1 MFKNRKIL
9 FVVLVFAI
17 AESALFFLP
26 VKQNFSFD
34 SNYTLKEFA
43 RLNDIRPGKI
53 KEELGK
59 PLIRGRAT
67 LAELDID
74 KNKAFELISHV
85 KGKFAAKKMAFI
97 QAVFALFIS
106 LCVILLIK
114 NRMGSA
120 VKAVM
125 LLISVS
131 CFGFLLGKA
140 YNPMVGLV
148 KFMKGLA
155 GIEANVLAWFLTLT
169 CFSLLAVIGTKAVCG
184 WACPFGALQEL
195 VYKIPKLR
203 DFKIRYKIPFWISNS
218 IRVFLFAICI
228 AALVL
233 NLFEL
238 KEQGRVIYHVINPFN
253 LFEFNF
259 SLASILVYI
268 VATMIL
274 SYLFYRPH
282 CYLVCPFGLFSWLLE
297 KVSVYRVRID
307 QGKCTDCKACVKA
320 CPGLAM
326 KGVYEKKLFFAD
338 CFSCGECLDSCKF
351 DALSY
356 SCNIRKD

>member
-1 MFKNRKIL
+1 MFKNRKTL
-9 FVVLVFAI
+9 FVVLVFVI
-17 AESALFFLP
+17 AESALFFFP

-34 SNYTLKEFA
+34 SNFTLKEFA
-43 RLNDIRPGKI
+43 RLNDIKPGKI
-53 KEELGK
+53 KKDLGK
-59 PLIRGRAT
+59 PLIRGKTT

-74 KNKAFELISHV
+74 KNMAFELISHV
-85 KGKFAAKKMAFI
+85 KGKFATKKMAFI
-97 QAVFALFIS
+97 QAVFALFTALS
-106 LCVILLIK
+106 VILLIK
-114 NRMGSA
+114 NKMGSA
-120 VKAVM
+120 VKVVM

-140 YNPMVGLV
+140 YNPMVSLV
-148 KFMKGLA
+148 KFMKGIA

-169 CFSLLAVIGTKAVCG
+169 CFSLLAVIGTKSVCG
-184 WACPFGALQEL
+184 WVCPFGALQEL
-195 VYKIPKLR
+195 VYKIPGLR
-203 DFKIRYKIPFWISNS
+203 GFKTRYKIPFWISNI

-253 LFEFNF
+253 LFELNF
-259 SLASILVYI
+259 SLVSILVYI
-268 VATMIL
+268 VATFIL

-307 QGKCTDCKACVKA
+307 QGKCTDCKACVNA

-326 KGVYEKKLFFAD
+326 KGAYERKLFSAD

-351 DALSY
+351 DALFY